1 MTDTSDTSEFAAL
14 LREMEAGILLVQEK
28 ILAPLAPE
36 ERAEFVRLA
45 AKVVPGA
52 EGGELRTLAI
62 QLRDRFGSQPAA
74 VVLIG
79 DGPKPAVVV
88 ATNSGARDRGLKAGQ
103 LVRVAAVELGGK
115 GGGKDDLAQGGG
127 TNPAAAQAAVDA
139 AVRSAEATIA
149 S

>member
-1 MTDTSDTSEFAAL
+1 MQSSL
-14 LREMEAGILLVQEK
+14 AGLIEQARQ
-28 ILAPLAPE
+28 IAG
-36 ERAEFVRLA
+36 VRLA

>member
-1 MTDTSDTSEFAAL
+1 MLPDGVAEEIVDHVGDVGPGRIDAVSGDGEPG
-14 LREMEAGILLVQEK
+14 EIAG
-28 ILAPLAPE
+28 
-36 ERAEFVRLA
+36 VRLA

-127 TNPAAAQAAVDA
+127 TTPAAAHAAVDA